1 MTYSSSVLLPLML
14 GRHPPAARGRLY
26 THNGL
31 MLRFDCNCACTH
43 SSDHFST
50 CHLLLRSG
58 GNSPTSLSPLDDRYI
73 VSRQTAKQGGEE
85 DERRNRRGKRK
96 KKQTRRET
104 ELLLCRRD
112 GISLVV
118 DACSCDGERDRRD
131 EAESGEITETT
142 TAGK

>member
-1 MTYSSSVLLPLML
+1 MTYSSSLLLPLML

-31 MLRFDCNCACTH
+31 MLRFGCNCACTH

-58 GNSPTSLSPLDDRYI
+58 GNSPTSLSRSTIDISSADRRRNKEERKMKDAI
-73 VSRQTAKQGGEE
+73 GGE
-85 DERRNRRGKRK
+85 RK